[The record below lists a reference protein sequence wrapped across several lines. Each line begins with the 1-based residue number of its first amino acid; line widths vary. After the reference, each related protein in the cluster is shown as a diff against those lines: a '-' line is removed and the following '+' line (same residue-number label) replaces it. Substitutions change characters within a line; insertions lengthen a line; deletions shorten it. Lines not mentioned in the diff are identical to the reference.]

1 VKEDICRYEYI
12 YLFVN
17 RHRDTRIMSD
27 DDDMAFA
34 MFLQAQFNCEDHD
47 INTGKES
54 KLPTSLVDDA
64 WEVIDPVPDI
74 RQLFLQFNDE
84 YFDGLLGGVEV
95 RWSPR
100 MTL

>member
-1 VKEDICRYEYI
+1 
-12 YLFVN
+12 
-17 RHRDTRIMSD
+17 MSED
-27 DDDMAFA
+27 DDLAFA
-34 MFLQAQFNCEDHD
+34 MFLQEQFDNEGDHLD
-47 INTGKES
+47 SSREKT

-64 WEVIDPVPDI
+64 WEMIDPVPDI